1 MAERAEEPGA
11 DTEEALD
18 QASPAAMALAL
29 GRASRS
35 GAGKSL
41 DAEAT
46 AFLRDHR
53 RLINLQTEHLHEQ
66 RLLQL
71 AHLQV
76 RRWKDRLSVALQ
88 GLGVVFGLAVIVA
101 LAVLAWQAHEDHG
114 LVVEAFSAPPSFD
127 QRGVSGEVVA
137 ADVVDKLSTMVA
149 IARTHSFSSTSGV
162 SADAAKVVKIE
173 IPETGVSLGEAWRL
187 MRDWLGSG
195 RKVTGDLRETGDGR
209 IALTARVA
217 GGEAFTAT
225 GAPSDLDKLEQQ
237 IAERLYAT
245 SDPVNIVIYYW
256 SQGRKADAMA
266 AAARNAATAHGRL
279 GRADAF
285 ALWAEADDPQ
295 WEQRLA
301 RIALAIDPGLL
312 AGNYDLVDADLA
324 LAHDQAALDT
334 SRHMLNLHDA
344 DQPLAHRGAGD
355 AQMRAFARRTMEE
368 STGDFAAASRDVEL
382 YEAGDA
388 GRVRRLVETANDAA
402 RRHDP
407 ATAEAMLAEAT
418 ASGTPNRYRLLTTR
432 YHLDVARGDWRAA
445 LGDAQDLVAAADSA
459 FAAST
464 DPDEKAG
471 LKVASA
477 THYRPLLAEAKAQT
491 GDLAGAAAVI
501 AASPLDCYDCLL
513 RRGRIAALSG
523 DSAGAQRWFAE
534 AARQGPS
541 LPFAYLDW
549 GRVLLTSGRPEE
561 AITRLATAHAL
572 GPRFAD
578 PIELWGEALLRKGD
592 AKGAASHFAEA
603 QRLAPAWDRVA
614 EMRKRTAA
622 LSR

>member
-1 MAERAEEPGA
+1 MAERVEEPGA
-11 DTEEALD
+11 DTEDALD

-29 GRASRS
+29 GRASRG
-35 GAGKSL
+35 GAGKSF

-76 RRWKDRLSVALQ
+76 RRWKDRLSLALQ

-114 LVVEAFSAPPSFD
+114 LVVEAFSAPPSFV

-149 IARTHSFSSTSGV
+149 IARTRSFSSTNGV
-162 SADAAKVVKIE
+162 SADVAKEVKIE

-209 IALTARVA
+209 IALTARLDN
-217 GGEAFTAT
+217 GEAFTAT
-225 GAPSDLDKLEQQ
+225 GASSDLDKLEQQ

-279 GRADAF
+279 DRADAF

-301 RIALAIDPGLL
+301 RISLAIDPGLL

-324 LAHDQAALDT
+324 LGHEQAAFDT
-334 SRHMLNLHDA
+334 SRHMLKLHDA
-344 DQPLAHRGAGD
+344 DQPLAHRGAG
-355 AQMRAFARRTMEE
+355 AAEMRAFARAKVEGL
-368 STGDFAAASRDVEL
+368 TGDFAAASRDAEL
-382 YEAGDA
+382 FYGGDLS
-388 GRVRRLVETANDAA
+388 RVRRLVATADDAA

-407 ATAEAMLAEAT
+407 AAAEAMLAEAT

-432 YHLDVARGDWRAA
+432 YDLDVERGDWRAA
-445 LGDAQDLVAAADSA
+445 LADAQDLVAAADSA
-459 FAAST
+459 LAASN

-477 THYRPLLAEAKAQT
+477 TRYQPMLAEAKAHT
-491 GDLAGAAAVI
+491 GDLTSAAALI
-501 AASPLDCYDCLL
+501 AASPLDCYECLL

-523 DSAGAQRWFAE
+523 DAAGAQHWFAE

-541 LPFAYLDW
+541 LPVAYLDW
-549 GRVLLTSGRPEE
+549 GRFLLANGRLDE
-561 AITRLATAHAL
+561 AIAKFATAHAL

-578 PIELWGEALLRKGD
+578 PLELWGEALLRKGD
-592 AKGAASHFAEA
+592 AKGAIARLDEA
-603 QRLAPAWDRVA
+603 QRLAPAWDRPA
-614 EMRKRTAA
+614 EMRKRAA
-622 LSR
+622 TLAL

>member
-1 MAERAEEPGA
+1 MAERSEEPGA

-29 GRASRS
+29 GRASRG
-35 GAGKSL
+35 GAGKSF

-76 RRWKDRLSVALQ
+76 RRWKDRLSLALQ
-88 GLGVVFGLAVIVA
+88 VLGVAFGLAVVVA

-114 LVVEAFSAPPSFD
+114 LVVEAFSAPPSFE

-149 IARTHSFSSTSGV
+149 IARAHSFSSTSGV
-162 SADAAKVVKIE
+162 SADAAKEVKIE
-173 IPETGVSLGEAWRL
+173 IPETGISLGEAWRM

-195 RKVTGDLRETGDGR
+195 RKVTGDLREAGDGR

-225 GAPSDLDKLEQQ
+225 GATTDLDKLEQQ
-237 IAERLYAT
+237 LAERLYAA
-245 SDPVNIVIYYW
+245 SDPVNIAIYYW

-279 GRADAF
+279 NRADAF

-295 WEQRLA
+295 WELRLA

-312 AGNYDLVDADLA
+312 AGNFDLVDADLA
-324 LAHDQAALDT
+324 LGHDQAAFDT
-334 SRHMLNLHDA
+334 SHRMLTLHDA
-344 DQPLAHRGAGD
+344 DQPLAHRGAG
-355 AQMRAFARRTMEE
+355 AAEMRAFARATVE
-368 STGDFAAASRDVEL
+368 SLTGDFAAASRDFEL
-382 YEAGDA
+382 YGPGDME
-388 GRVRRLVETANDAA
+388 RVRRLVATADDAA

-407 ATAEAMLAEAT
+407 AAAEAMLAEAT
-418 ASGTPNRYRLLTTR
+418 ASGTPGRYRLLTAR
-432 YHLDVARGDWRAA
+432 YDLDVARGDRRAA
-445 LGDAQDLVAAADSA
+445 LDDAQDLIAAADSA

-477 THYRPLLAEAKAQT
+477 THYRPMLAEAKAQT
-491 GDLAGAAAVI
+491 GDLAGAAALI

-523 DSAGAQRWFAE
+523 DAAGAQRWFAE

-541 LPFAYLDW
+541 LPFADLDW
-549 GRVLLTSGRPEE
+549 GRFLLASGRPDE
-561 AITRLATAHAL
+561 AIVRLAAAHAL

-578 PIELWGEALLRKGD
+578 PLELWGEALLRKGD
-592 AKGAASHFAEA
+592 AKGAASRFAEA
-603 QRLAPAWDRVA
+603 QRLAPAWGRVA
-614 EMRKRTAA
+614 QMRKQAA
-622 LSR
+622 TLAR

>member
-1 MAERAEEPGA
+1 MAERVEEPGA
-11 DTEEALD
+11 DPEDALD
-18 QASPAAMALAL
+18 QASPAAVALAL
-29 GRASRS
+29 GRASRD

-41 DAEAT
+41 DAEAS

-76 RRWKDRLSVALQ
+76 RRWKDRLSLALQ
-88 GLGVVFGLAVIVA
+88 GLGVVFGLAVIVT

-114 LVVEAFSAPPSFD
+114 LVVEAFSAPPSFV

-149 IARTHSFSSTSGV
+149 IARARSFSSTSGV
-162 SADAAKVVKIE
+162 SADAAKEVKIE

-237 IAERLYAT
+237 IAERLYGA

-279 GRADAF
+279 DRADAF
-285 ALWAEADDPQ
+285 ALWGETDDPQ
-295 WEQRLA
+295 WEMRLA

-312 AGNYDLVDADLA
+312 AGNWDLVDADLA
-324 LAHDQAALDT
+324 LGHDQAAFDT
-334 SRHMLNLHDA
+334 SHRMLTLQDA
-344 DQPLAHRGAGD
+344 DQPLAHRGAG
-355 AQMRAFARRTMEE
+355 AAEMRAFARATAEGL
-368 STGDFAAASRDVEL
+368 TGDFAAASTDFELYGPGDVE
-382 YEAGDA
+382 
-388 GRVRRLVETANDAA
+388 RVRRLVAIADEAA

-407 ATAEAMLAEAT
+407 AAAEAMLAEAT
-418 ASGTPNRYRLLTTR
+418 ASGTPGRYHLLTTR
-432 YHLDVARGDWRAA
+432 YDLDVARGDWRAA
-445 LGDAQDLVAAADSA
+445 LNDAQDLVAAADGA
-459 FAAST
+459 FAASS

-471 LKVASA
+471 LEVASA
-477 THYRPLLAEAKAQT
+477 THYRPMLAEAKAQT
-491 GDLAGAAAVI
+491 GDLAGAAALI

-523 DSAGAQRWFAE
+523 DAAGAQHWFGE

-549 GRVLLTSGRPEE
+549 GRFLLASGRPDE
-561 AITRLATAHAL
+561 AIARLAAAHAL
-572 GPRFAD
+572 APHFAD
-578 PIELWGEALLRKGD
+578 PLELWGEALLRKGD
-592 AKGAASHFAEA
+592 AKGAISRLDEA
-603 QRLAPAWDRVA
+603 HRLAPAWDRVA
-614 EMRKRTAA
+614 EMRKRAVTLA
-622 LSR
+622 R